1 MFFFKNFI
9 VVAILMGVLTRVGNF
24 IFCKYVDRSIAI
36 CLSTITTGLLVFPF
50 VAYFLGFDV
59 LISEYVLS
67 LIAWF
72 FFDLLRKDVK
82 KRSL

>member
-1 MFFFKNFI
+1 MVFFKNFI
-9 VVAILMGVLTRVGNF
+9 VVVILIGILTRFANF
-24 IFCKYVDRSIAI
+24 IFCKYVDRSVAI
-36 CLSTITTGLLVFPF
+36 YLSAITTGLLIFPF
-50 VAYFLGFDV
+50 VAYFLGFDI

-72 FFDLLRKDVK
+72 VFDLLRKDVK